1 MLQEIK
7 DEVLAGEPLYVIEG
21 SDGTVLQD
29 NVKITRKT
37 PVVEEATEL
46 NRATF
51 ANLQGD
57 LYTQDRYNVPV
68 VTSENGNFINN
79 LSLPLTSY
87 EVGKIIRMKAQKFE
101 GNVQSNAFAKN
112 WIKESTSKY
121 IAGDGSTI
129 TGNVMQEDGRNL
141 SQLFNLQSG
150 EANMCL
156 FKNFTSLKLELNLAK
171 VIKIK
176 KMAIYAFGSAGSMT
190 IKAYTN
196 DSWKTLLTVDGS
208 SLPIA
213 INPEDVIQIE
223 SPEYSSR
230 YLIEVTGTRSS
241 TSIYISHWQTI
252 EYETKETSFSNPYIN
267 INNLGTKLIN
277 GTIEEGERY
286 SLVYNGKSFDISKD
300 YVVGTYTGNGNAS
313 QFIDLGF
320 TPSAVFVTDVK
331 GATYNPGSSS
341 YSYYFGG
348 LAIKDYPTIGSTT
361 NIVEIVENGFNVYY
375 TDSNAYRALANGSL
389 DSYNPYRYIAFK

>member
-1 MLQEIK
+1 MIQDFK
-7 DEVLAGEPLYVIEG
+7 DEVLASEPRYQIKDNAGNVINNNVVIEQV
-21 SDGTVLQD
+21 SELIQEGT
-29 NVKITRKT
+29 
-37 PVVEEATEL
+37 PL
-46 NRATF
+46 NRATL

-141 SQLFNLQSG
+141 SQLFNLESG
-150 EANMCL
+150 EENMCL
-156 FKNFTSLKLELNLAK
+156 FKNFSTLKLELNLAK
-171 VIKIK
+171 AIKIK

-213 INPEDVIQIE
+213 INPDDVIEIE

-230 YLIEVTGTRSS
+230 YLIEVTKGTVSS

-267 INNLGTKLIN
+267 INNLGVKQIN
-277 GTIEEGERY
+277 GTIDSGEKY
-286 SLVYNGKSFDISKD
+286 ELVYNGESWDIFPPE
-300 YVVGTYTGNGNAS
+300 YCVTGTYTGNGENTNTLN
-313 QFIDLGF
+313 LGF
-320 TPSAVFVTDVK
+320 LPKLILIEA
-331 GATYNPGSSS
+331 GGSSS
-341 YSYYFGG
+341 GTTGESGVIF
-348 LAIKDYPTIGSTT
+348 PTLGYAVCRAT
-361 NIVEIVENGFNVYY
+361 NISKAITPTLNISGTKITISQSDGYCFNTNNRV
-375 TDSNAYRALANGSL
+375 
-389 DSYNPYRYIAFK
+389 YRYIAFR